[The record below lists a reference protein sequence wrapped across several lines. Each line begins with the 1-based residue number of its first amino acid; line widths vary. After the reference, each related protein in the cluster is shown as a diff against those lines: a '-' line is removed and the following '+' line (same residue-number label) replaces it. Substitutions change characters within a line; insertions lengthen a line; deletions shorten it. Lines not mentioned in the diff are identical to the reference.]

1 MVCWEKSKLRITPS
15 INMKKKNSN
24 CLLDSKTSNHY
35 FKTNT
40 VRPCYWLNLY
50 VSPWHA
56 MFKNVHNISH
66 KKKKEKKNQFILIA
80 MVPKVILSKQITLTS
95 SLMTFQYKFQKH
107 QCLAKNSNLLIFV
120 FWRGV
125 YPIK

>member
-1 MVCWEKSKLRITPS
+1 MLLAKLVCFTMTCHVQECAQHFSQ
-15 INMKKKNSN
+15 
-24 CLLDSKTSNHY
+24 
-35 FKTNT
+35 
-40 VRPCYWLNLY
+40 
-50 VSPWHA
+50 
-56 MFKNVHNISH
+56 

-120 FWRGV
+120 F
-125 YPIK
+125 